1 MGRKPDGK
9 PITARST
16 CHLIDTSFDIRSY
29 RDLGLSPIAETP
41 RGLVLSAPPA
51 LPPAATE
58 AAALGQIA
66 AVLGVTDSRTRI
78 VNTPNGLRDVILRRE
93 NLVHLVDEERS
104 REHRERWANRIAL
117 TLAEPLEVWLVK
129 VPRRDGKPVFRRRFI
144 AAFDDGRRAL
154 AVADENKDSSVLWT
168 FFPRRK
174 LDSQR
179 KGHLLYRKGERG

>member
-51 LPPAATE
+51 LPPAATA
-58 AAALGQIA
+58 AAALGQI
-66 AVLGVTDSRTRI
+66 
-78 VNTPNGLRDVILRRE
+78 
-93 NLVHLVDEERS
+93 
-104 REHRERWANRIAL
+104 
-117 TLAEPLEVWLVK
+117 
-129 VPRRDGKPVFRRRFI
+129 
-144 AAFDDGRRAL
+144 
-154 AVADENKDSSVLWT
+154 ADENKDSSVLWT

-174 LDSQR
+174 LDSQC